1 MSKKYMP
8 NNAMTDRMGYEIVQ
22 ALNGV
27 AGALGGKVG
36 GGKNGGDN
44 AVLVCHPVHSYPGE
58 FTDPYEGKYVSNDKR
73 PSAWLDVTCGEIKA
87 ALKRGQVVFASMI
100 MQFNGEATAD
110 ERDNAEADVNSLW
123 LCEGYLLTEVRYYS
137 NNVDTK
143 VLKFSPVTGQ
153 VNSSNPMLF
162 FAVIDDD
169 YLCSLRMQDP
179 NHPED
184 YGPDEPGEK

>member
-58 FTDPYEGKYVSNDKR
+58 GSDPYEGNYVGDVQD
-73 PSAWLDVTCGEIKA
+73 PSSWLDVTWGEIKA
-87 ALKRGQVVFASMI
+87 ALKRGQAAFMPVITQISNETDV
-100 MQFNGEATAD
+100 D
-110 ERDNAEADVNSLW
+110 ERDNPGLW
-123 LCEGYLLTEVRYYS
+123 NCIGYLLMRVSYKS
-137 NNVDTK
+137 GDVNTK
-143 VLKFSPVTGQ
+143 VLEF
-153 VNSSNPMLF
+153 
-162 FAVIDDD
+162 
-169 YLCSLRMQDP
+169 
-179 NHPED
+179 
-184 YGPDEPGEK
+184 